1 LFAELPFFEL
11 FAQKAA
17 TSKAML
23 KRKNLIFGV
32 YKLYSLLMIL
42 NRSFVLL
49 LISIC
54 MTFPGSL
61 LKAQES
67 RKKVMDHSI
76 YEDWNSLQGIK
87 ISNDGQWA
95 AYEVKPN
102 KGDGVL
108 HLVNLEDRSGKTF
121 DRGTKPQFSPE
132 SDYLVFSIKAPY
144 ALTRKTKLDKKK
156 KENMPKDS
164 LGIYRLN
171 QDLLSKVPRVE
182 KFSVPDRASSWFVLK
197 HYYKKDTTAVDTN
210 DNGVKLARP
219 EGKPSKM
226 VVMNPLTNQKHEFE
240 KVYDYSMAEEGT
252 AVVFTRFSIID
263 DTIAG
268 RSICYLE
275 TLKGSNKVL
284 FRSGGSF
291 GKMNLDRT
299 GNQLAFLH
307 HPDTGKIVGMN
318 MHYWSS
324 IQEESRIIL
333 DTLSEGMPEQWGIS
347 NNMDLSFSG
356 DGSRLYFGTAPLQ
369 EKEPEDSLLDDEKYR
384 VDIWNWQDG
393 LLQPMQMKQIEKE
406 RKRSYVAVWQSRNGG
421 MIQLADKNMEDINTM
436 YKGNGYVALGSSS
449 KPYHKLISWKA
460 SLFKDF
466 YLVDTK
472 TGNRELI
479 LKEKAFGASLSP
491 AGKYIVWYEGGDS
504 NYYSHGVESGELTCL
519 TCGIKADFHNVK
531 HDAPSPPRPYGIA
544 GFTADDGAV
553 LIYSQFDIWK
563 LDPDGIKLPVNLTSV
578 GGSEK
583 KISFRY
589 RHLEYDDPFIPLDK
603 AIFLTGINERTK
615 ETGIYSASALLSME
629 PLVLAEG
636 KFNYQL
642 VSRARNADVLC
653 WRKGDFDDYPDVYV
667 SDSEFKE
674 LQRIS
679 DANPQSEDYYWGSP
693 RLVHWTSYSG
703 DKLDGILVVPENFD
717 PSEKYPM
724 LVYFYEKSSD
734 RLYRHVS
741 PRPSRSTISWPW
753 CASNGYVVFVPDINY
768 RDGHP
773 GQSAY
778 DAIVSGTLSM
788 CEQFDFIDRDHM
800 GLQGQSWGGYQVA
813 WLVTRTNLYKAAMA
827 GAPVSNMTSAYGGI
841 RWETGLSRMFQ
852 YEESQS
858 RIGGTLWD
866 KTDLYL
872 ENSPIFAVP
881 DIQTPLL
888 IMHNDNDG
896 SVPWYQGIELFVALR
911 RLDKP
916 AWMLVY
922 NNEEHNL
929 KKWPNRVDLSIR
941 MMQFFDHYL
950 KDAPAPAWMSEGIP
964 AIKKGKTDGYEF
976 IKTETEN

>member
-1 LFAELPFFEL
+1 MLEAYKILSLGFIELYPF
-11 FAQKAA
+11 
-17 TSKAML
+17 
-23 KRKNLIFGV
+23 
-32 YKLYSLLMIL
+32 YMIL
-42 NRSFVLL
+42 NRSFYVLL
-49 LISIC
+49 VSFCIL
-54 MTFPGSL
+54 FPVSF
-61 LKAQES
+61 LKAQEG

-76 YEDWNSLQGIK
+76 YEDWKSLQDIQ
-87 ISNDGQWA
+87 ISNNGQWA

-102 KGDGVL
+102 KGDGML
-108 HLVNLEDRSGKTF
+108 HLVNLENRLEKTF
-121 DRGTKPQFSPE
+121 ERGTKPRFSPE
-132 SDYLVFSIKAPY
+132 SDYLVFSIKAPF
-144 ALTRKTKLDKKK
+144 ALTRKAKLDKKK

-182 KFSVPDRASSWFVLK
+182 RFSVPERASSWFVLK
-197 HYYKKDTTAVDTN
+197 HYYKKDTTTVDTN
-210 DNGVKLARP
+210 ESGIKLARP

-226 VVMNPLTNQKHEFE
+226 VVMNPITNEKHEFE
-240 KVYDYSMAEEGT
+240 KVFDYSIAEEGK
-252 AVVFTRFSIID
+252 AVAFTRFSRID

-268 RSICYLE
+268 KSVCCFE
-275 TLKGSNKVL
+275 TFEGSNKVL
-284 FRSGGSF
+284 FRSSGNF
-291 GKMNLDRT
+291 GMIKLDRN

-307 HPDTGKIVGMN
+307 HPDSGKTVGMN

-324 IQEESRIIL
+324 EHNNSRIIL
-333 DTLSEGMPEQWGIS
+333 DTLSDGMPDEWGIS
-347 NNMDLSFSG
+347 NNRDLWFSG
-356 DGSRLYFGTAPLQ
+356 DGNRIYFGTAPLE
-369 EKEPEDSLLDDEKYR
+369 EKEAEDSLLDDEKYK

-393 LLQPMQMKQIEKE
+393 LLQPMQNKQIKKE
-406 RKRSYVAVWQSRNGG
+406 RERSYLAVCQLRNGE
-421 MIQLADKNMEDINTM
+421 MLQLADKTMEDVETM
-436 YKGNGYVALGSSS
+436 YKGNGHVALGSSS
-449 KPYHKLISWKA
+449 KSYHKLISWKTGVY
-460 SLFKDF
+460 KDF
-466 YLVDTK
+466 YMVNTM

-479 LKEKAFGASLSP
+479 LKEKAFAASLSP
-491 AGKYIVWYEGGDS
+491 AGKYVVWYEAGDS
-504 NYYSHGVESGELTCL
+504 NYYSHGLESGELTCL
-519 TCGIKADFHNVK
+519 TCGIDADFHNVK
-531 HDAPSPPRPYGIA
+531 HDSPSPPRPYGIA
-544 GFTADDGAV
+544 GFTVDDGAV

-563 LDPDGIKLPVNLTSV
+563 LDPDGIKLPVNLTRV
-578 GGSEK
+578 GGLK
-583 KISFRY
+583 NNISFRY

-603 AIFLTGINERTK
+603 NIYLSGINERTK

-629 PLVLAEG
+629 PKALVQG
-636 KFNYQL
+636 KYNYQL

-653 WRKGDFDDYPDVYV
+653 WRKGDFNEYPDVYV

-674 LQRIS
+674 QQRIS
-679 DANPQSEDYYWGSP
+679 NANPQSEDYYWGSP
-693 RLVHWTSYSG
+693 QLVNWTSYSG
-703 DKLDGILVVPENFD
+703 EMLNGILVVPEDFK
-717 PSEKYPM
+717 STEKYPM

-768 RDGHP
+768 RDGYP

-778 DAIVSGTLSM
+778 DAVVSGSLAM
-788 CEQFDFIDRDHM
+788 CEQFDFIDKDNM

-813 WLVTRTNLYKAAMA
+813 WLVTRTNLFKAAMA

-841 RWETGLSRMFQ
+841 RWETGMSRMFQ

-881 DIQTPLL
+881 AIQTPLL
-888 IMHNDNDG
+888 IMHNDSDG

-922 NNEEHNL
+922 NNEAHNL

-950 KDAPAPAWMSEGIP
+950 KDAPAPAWMTEGIP
-964 AIKKGKTDGYEF
+964 AIKKGKTDGYEL
-976 IKTETEN
+976 IRTDN